1 MTPDNFLF
9 LEPLIKSALRAA
21 LDPRVH
27 VLSAAE
33 LDNVAEA
40 TQPTPAV
47 HVLYRDYR
55 VTESRMASHA
65 SIEQYWLTVVVCRHV
80 GDIVGGADVRA
91 LAGPLVARVI
101 DALHHTRFQ
110 NAKPLRLAQAPP
122 AGFSAGH
129 FYLPIGWTADINLRS
144 DTCGS
149 N

>member
-9 LEPLIKSALRAA
+9 LEPLIKTALREA

-33 LDNVAEA
+33 LEGVAEA

-47 HVLYRDYR
+47 HVLYRGYR
-55 VTESRMASHA
+55 VGESRMASHVN
-65 SIEQYWLTVVVCRHV
+65 IEQTWLTVVACRQV
-80 GDIVGGADVRA
+80 RDVVGGADARA
-91 LAGPLVARVI
+91 LAGPLAAAVI
-101 DALHHTRFQ
+101 DALHYTRFP
-110 NAKPLRLAQAPP
+110 NAKPLRLAQAPA

-129 FYLPIGWTADINLRS
+129 FYLPIGWTAEINLRS

>member
-9 LEPLIKSALRAA
+9 LEPLIKTALRDA

-33 LDNVAEA
+33 LDGVAEA

-47 HVLYRDYR
+47 HVLYRGYR
-55 VTESRMASHA
+55 VTDARMASHA
-65 SIEQYWLTVVVCRHV
+65 GIEQTWLTVVACRHA
-80 GDIVGGADVRA
+80 GDIVGGADARA
-91 LAGPLVARVI
+91 LVGPLAASVI
-101 DALHHTRFQ
+101 AALHYTRWPH
-110 NAKPLRLAQAPP
+110 AKPLRLAQAPP

-129 FYLPIGWTADINLRS
+129 FYLPIGWTAEINLRS